1 MQRVGKIEY
10 PAFLLAGLVSVLQQ
24 ENPGKAWAVLT
35 EIVAGIACVSVRSN
49 LCGLSFATMWV
60 LLSSVLVHLFS
71 HPFSPLT
78 VDKREKKEREGRK
91 EILRG

>member
-1 MQRVGKIEY
+1 M
-10 PAFLLAGLVSVLQQ
+10 AGLVCVLQQ
-24 ENPGKAWAVLT
+24 ENPDKAWAVLT

-60 LLSSVLVHLFS
+60 LLSSVLVYLFS

-78 VDKREKKEREGRK
+78 VDKREKRKEREGKSSLGGDIIIRP
-91 EILRG
+91 LPAD